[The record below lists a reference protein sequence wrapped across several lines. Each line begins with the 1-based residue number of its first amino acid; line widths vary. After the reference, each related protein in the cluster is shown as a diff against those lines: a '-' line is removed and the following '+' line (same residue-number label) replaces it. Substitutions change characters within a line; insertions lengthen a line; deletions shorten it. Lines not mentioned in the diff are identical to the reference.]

1 MISTKET
8 SALTVALAGNPN
20 CGKTTLFNALTGLRY
35 KVANYPGVTVERKQ
49 GKLALDEYPEL
60 TLVDLPGIYSL
71 DGSAI
76 DEKIATSAL
85 LGEIASE
92 SVPNALVVVV
102 DASNLERNLYLTTQ
116 IIDLGIPLIVAL
128 NMQDLAEKKGVR
140 IYSELLSKAL
150 DVTVLPI
157 QAHTQHGINQLR
169 SSIAKLLSTPKV
181 SSKQRAWT
189 NSYPVLERELLRLAG
204 RIGEVEGGTA
214 TANAIPI
221 SISNRDSNRDSDS
234 ATINQEFNQL
244 QMDRLILRACHL
256 LAEATNTTNKVV
268 AAEVNVSREQLRAA
282 GLDPLTVEA
291 TARYEWIHEIVKQV
305 MVRTGEPGATFGEKI
320 DRIITHRVW
329 GTVFF
334 FGIMTLIFQSIFLWA
349 EAPMAAIESLFSWLG
364 SWVGAHLKDGALK
377 SLLVEGIIAGVGS
390 VVIFVPQIAV
400 LFFFLGLLED
410 SGYLA
415 RAAFLMDRIMRPFG
429 LQGRSFIPLLSSFA
443 CAIPGIMSSRT
454 IPSWADRLATILVA
468 PLMSCSARLPVYTV
482 LIAAFV
488 PDLNIFGVLS
498 LKGFVLLGMYLLGI
512 IGAAVVSW
520 LLKKTALRGK
530 PALFVMEMPPIRRPM
545 LKIVFREV
553 FDRVLVFLRS
563 AGTII
568 LACSIL
574 LWFLASYPKP
584 PAGYE
589 GSKVKYSFAGQLG
602 SAIEPAIRP
611 LGFNWE
617 IGVGIIASFAAREVF
632 VSALS
637 TVYNL
642 ENDDTDSSSLV
653 ALLRAQKEEGRFTT
667 RSAISL
673 MVFYV
678 FACQCMSTLAVCR
691 RETGSWGWTAFMFS
705 YMTVLAYVSAFA
717 AYNLYDPL
725 LRIFN

>member
-1 MISTKET
+1 MIPIKET

-169 SSIAKLLSTPKV
+169 SSIANLLATPRV

-189 NSYPVLERELLRLAG
+189 NSYPVLESELLRLAD
-204 RIGEVEGGTA
+204 RIVDVEGG
-214 TANAIPI
+214 NN
-221 SISNRDSNRDSDS
+221 SILNKNSNSESS
-234 ATINQEFNQL
+234 GEFNSTQR
-244 QMDRLILRACHL
+244 DRLILRACHL
-256 LAEATNTTNKVV
+256 LAEATNTSNKVV

-305 MVRTGEPGATFGEKI
+305 MVRTSEPGATFGEKI

-329 GTVFF
+329 GTLFF
-334 FGIMTLIFQSIFLWA
+334 FGIMALIFQSIFLWA
-349 EAPMAAIESLFSWLG
+349 EAPMTAIESLFSWLG

-488 PDLNIFGVLS
+488 PDLNIFGLLS

-584 PAGYE
+584 PEGYE

-611 LGFNWE
+611 LGFDWE

-717 AYNLYDPL
+717 VYNLYDPL
-725 LRIFN
+725 LKLFN